1 MSATDYAV
9 AGDLPLSDPDSGTSI
24 LVSGPGSAGLDTL
37 VHQLLDVSGS
47 EDEGM
52 VAISADDDGSSY
64 LNAYR
69 KTAGYIDRSLTNVV
83 DCCGDSRMATD
94 DRIATVSGPSDL
106 TSINMELSACIDD
119 LRFDGVERVRS
130 GLVSVTPLVAACDDM
145 RDIYRFV
152 QNITSRT
159 RRTDGLFVCAIDPE
173 ADTGDFDSGSSITT
187 GLSRAFKHHVEL
199 RESDTGPEVRVDDGP
214 WQQVAL

>member
-1 MSATDYAV
+1 MSAADYAFDS
-9 AGDLPLSDPDSGTSI
+9 DLPLSDLPGGTSV

-37 VHQLLDVSGS
+37 VHQLLDVSNRD
-47 EDEGM
+47 DEGM
-52 VAISADDDGSSY
+52 VAISADKDGASY
-64 LNAYR
+64 LRNYR
-69 KTAGYIDRSLTNVV
+69 STAGIVDRSLTNVV
-83 DCCGDSRMATD
+83 DCCGDSGLSTD
-94 DRIATVSGPSDL
+94 DRIADVSGPSDL

-119 LRFDGVERVRS
+119 LRFDGVERVRA

-152 QNITSRT
+152 QNITSRA

-173 ADTGDFDSGSSITT
+173 ADTGDFDSGASITT

-199 RESDTGPEVRVDDGP
+199 RDGDGGPEVRVDGGS
-214 WQQVAL
+214 WQSVAL